1 MTPYTDLPLI
11 FVAAGLVLLSAVAY
25 LARLF
30 KRHRRSLSALLK
42 LSQTNLDPL
51 QLPAVAWPA
60 LSEGGIKR
68 LEYSGNWFGQPIQ
81 DIFGAAA
88 EDCAPRPVIFSV
100 IADGDVQLDFQCY
113 TLSNRGEA
121 RLLAEH
127 LSGVF
132 HLLLET
138 AVHSKMESLSAALA
152 EQARLMLYL
161 QHDLRNLAQWVEWLA
176 ADISEAQHDLTF
188 LNIALR
194 LRNSAPHAAARA
206 QRILDAICKPPAS
219 LPTVKQSVS
228 LIDVIRQAAEHA
240 GIAVTL
246 NIGSLEKNISVVLN
260 RDLLDRTLD
269 NLFSHAAPLLRED
282 PDMNIF
288 VIITRDA
295 DRVRVTIEMPR
306 LAETV
311 HLPPER
317 LFEPFASGHPGGL
330 GLGLYQARKSL
341 SQSGGELLAEVRDD
355 HICFL
360 LSLPGTVADS
370 VQM

>member
-42 LSQTNLDPL
+42 LSQSNLDPL

-60 LSEGGIKR
+60 LAAGGIKR
-68 LEYSGNWFGQPIQ
+68 LEYSGSWFGQPVQ
-81 DIFGAAA
+81 DKFGAVA
-88 EDCAPRPVIFSV
+88 EDCSPRPVIFSV
-100 IADGDVQLDFQCY
+100 KADGDVRLDFLCCTQ
-113 TLSNRGEA
+113 SSRGEA

-127 LSGVF
+127 LCGVF
-132 HLLLET
+132 QLLLET

-176 ADISEAQHDLTF
+176 ADFSEAQHDDSF

-219 LPTVKQSVS
+219 LPPTKQSVS
-228 LIDVIRQAAEHA
+228 LIEVIQQAAEHA

-246 NIGSLEKNISVVLN
+246 NIDSLETNISVVLN
-260 RDLLDRTLD
+260 RVLLERTLD

-282 PDMNIF
+282 PEMNIF
-288 VIITRDA
+288 VVITRDA
-295 DRVRVTIEMPR
+295 DNVRVRIEMPS
-306 LAETV
+306 LAESV

-341 SQSGGELLAEVRDD
+341 SQSGGELLAEVRAD

-360 LSLPGTVADS
+360 LSLPGTESDAA
-370 VQM
+370 QM